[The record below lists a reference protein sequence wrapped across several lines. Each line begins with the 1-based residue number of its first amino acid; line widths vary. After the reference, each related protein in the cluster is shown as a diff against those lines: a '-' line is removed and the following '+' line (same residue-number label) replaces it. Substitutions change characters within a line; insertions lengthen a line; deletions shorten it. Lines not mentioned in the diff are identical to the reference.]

1 MASGTMTKGAKS
13 AKGSKAKGSARKR
26 KQQKQKSAKQWKY
39 TAATADKYVLYEK
52 AVQEPEA
59 EVDLIKQMW
68 SEQHTRPCRSIRED
82 FCGTSQVAM
91 EWVKDD
97 PANSAVCVDLDP
109 EVFDWAK
116 ARCLERLDEDQ
127 QSRIR
132 FLLEDARTTSPEQVD
147 SVMAMNFSY
156 YLFEERA
163 EMIRYFKNV
172 HAGLKDDGLFLLDA
186 YGGSEAFAEVEEP
199 RELDG
204 FTYIWEQ
211 ASYDPISGHAQN
223 YIHFEFP
230 DGSRMDKA
238 FAYAWRLW
246 TLPEIRE
253 MLAEAGFG
261 NVVIYWEGT
270 DDDTGEGNG
279 EFAPAT
285 VGEACEGWVA
295 YLVAKKA

>member
-1 MASGTMTKGAKS
+1 MASTTMSKS
-13 AKGSKAKGSARKR
+13 SSAKGSARAR
-26 KQQKQKSAKQWKY
+26 KQKQKKNKKKAALSPY

-52 AVQEPEA
+52 SVQEPDA
-59 EVDLIKQMW
+59 EIDLIKQMW

-91 EWVKDD
+91 QWVKDD
-97 PANSAVCVDLDP
+97 PANTAVCVDLDP
-109 EVFDWAK
+109 EVVDWAK
-116 ARCLERLDEDQ
+116 ARSAERLDEEQ
-127 QSRIR
+127 NGRIR
-132 FLLEDARTTSPEQVD
+132 WLLEDVRTTSPEKVD

-156 YLFEERA
+156 YLFEQRS
-163 EMIRYFKNV
+163 EMLTYFKNV

-186 YGGSEAFAEVEEP
+186 YGGSEAFAEIEEP

-204 FTYIWEQ
+204 FTYVWDQ
-211 ASYDPISGHAQN
+211 SSYDPISGHAEN
-223 YIHFEFP
+223 FIHFEFP
-230 DGSRMDKA
+230 DGTRMDKA

-253 MLAEAGFG
+253 LLAEAGFTD
-261 NVVIYWEGT
+261 VVIYWEGT

-295 YLVAKKA
+295 YLVAKKKA